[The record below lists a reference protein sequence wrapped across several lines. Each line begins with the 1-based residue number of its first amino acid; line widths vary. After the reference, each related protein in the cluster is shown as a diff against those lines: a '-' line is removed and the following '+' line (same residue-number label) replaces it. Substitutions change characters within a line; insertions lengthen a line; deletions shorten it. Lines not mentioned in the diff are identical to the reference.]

1 MGEQRLR
8 SRRSPLGPGERAA
21 ARTYC
26 WLTMATLA
34 TPPALHCAAAGSACD
49 PWAAWPDRP
58 QRRPRVCWRPPA
70 VFPQD
75 GLPPL

>member
-1 MGEQRLR
+1 
-8 SRRSPLGPGERAA
+8 
-21 ARTYC
+21 
-26 WLTMATLA
+26 MATLA

-58 QRRPRVCWRPPA
+58 RRRPRVCRRPPA